1 MAPPSIVSQPV
12 TNSIE
17 TRPSDDDEYSFSDE
31 MSAFNQQH
39 FNGGECE
46 THSIDNGSFTDDES
60 NLSDKT
66 RTNLIINYLP
76 QTMTQDEIK
85 DLFSSIGSLES
96 CKLVRDKTTGQS
108 LGYGFVNFIR
118 IEDAEKAVKS
128 MNGLRLQNKT
138 IKVVHCCF
146 FLLMLKINFF
156 ENKRYHLLVHH
167 RNQSNFPIFI
177 FQIFHVQ

>member
-31 MSAFNQQH
+31 MSAFNRQH
-39 FNGGECE
+39 FNGECE
-46 THSIDNGSFTDDES
+46 THSIENGSFTDDES

-85 DLFSSIGSLES
+85 DLFSSIGSIES

-108 LGYGFVNFIR
+108 LGYGFVNFLR
-118 IEDAEKAVKS
+118 LEDAEKAVKS

-138 IKVVHCCF
+138 IKVVF
-146 FLLMLKINFF
+146 GFF
-156 ENKRYHLLVHH
+156 ERK
-167 RNQSNFPIFI
+167 
-177 FQIFHVQ
+177 